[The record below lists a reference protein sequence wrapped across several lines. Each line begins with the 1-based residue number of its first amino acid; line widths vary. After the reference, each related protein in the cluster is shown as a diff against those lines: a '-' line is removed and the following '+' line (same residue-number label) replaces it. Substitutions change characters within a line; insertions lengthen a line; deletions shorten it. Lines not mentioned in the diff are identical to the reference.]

1 MGCESDCTYPQ
12 ITGSILAVY
21 RELSYMADAGRDRRF
36 LKTDERVNKIMMKAY
51 REKRPCAKEMRHRAV
66 VWSVRHI
73 ITPTLAIGH
82 SSAGGIN
89 VLIDME
95 SMMSMKFIDTED
107 KEESLKDIAWTYE
120 RMAMRK
126 HTNGRYANV
135 LDELWKVCEQF
146 HADMVV
152 CAATFPARL
161 WQRLQG
167 LFDDQARERGIR
179 FIWVEHDLMDPR
191 TVSRRHMRESVN
203 RYMRTVMHEEPV
215 DPSLEDFDDEKEW

>member
-1 MGCESDCTYPQ
+1 MNQTEYPQ

-21 RELSYMADAGRDRRF
+21 RELSYMADAGRDPRF

-66 VWSVRHI
+66 VWSCPAHYY
-73 ITPTLAIGH
+73 ANFGNW
-82 SSAGGIN
+82 AQQCWGIN

-126 HTNGRYANV
+126 HTNGGYANV
-135 LDELWKVCEQF
+135 LDELWKVCEEF
-146 HADMVV
+146 HADMVLMYSHIS
-152 CAATFPARL
+152 CKTMAG
-161 WQRLQG
+161 LQG

-179 FIWVEHDLMDPR
+179 FICV
-191 TVSRRHMRESVN
+191 
-203 RYMRTVMHEEPV
+203 
-215 DPSLEDFDDEKEW
+215 